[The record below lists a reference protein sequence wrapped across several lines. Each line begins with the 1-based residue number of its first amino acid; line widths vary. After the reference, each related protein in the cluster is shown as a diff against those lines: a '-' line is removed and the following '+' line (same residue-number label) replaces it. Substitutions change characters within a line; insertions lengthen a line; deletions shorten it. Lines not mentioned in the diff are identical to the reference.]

1 MIATVDDLVKALQKF
16 PKTARVQ
23 ADYKPIQSVSSSN
36 SANPVDT
43 VEISTAPTPT
53 S

>member
-1 MIATVDDLVKALQKF
+1 MIVTVDDLVQALQKF

-23 ADYKPIQSVSSSN
+23 ADHKPIQSVSSGN
-36 SANPVDT
+36 SANPVNT
-43 VEISTAPTPT
+43 VEISTTATPT